1 MYGWREVKKS
11 LNYEIMLE
19 SDIQKQILLAAS
31 KANARLFR
39 NNVGTGWIGQVKRTS
54 DGSIIL
60 LNPRPLHAG
69 LCVGSS
75 DLIGWKPVTITPDMV
90 GKKIAQF
97 TAVEVKLNARP
108 TKEQLNFINVVNNSG
123 GNAGIAH
130 TPQEVYNLLTQIK
143 LL

>member
-1 MYGWREVKKS
+1 
-11 LNYEIMLE
+11 MLE
-19 SDIQKQILLAAS
+19 SDIQKQIHLAAS
-31 KANARLFR
+31 RAGARLFR

-75 DLIGWKPVTITPDMV
+75 DLIGWKTVTITPDMV

-97 TAVEVKLNARP
+97 TAVEVKHNTRP
-108 TKEQLNFINVVNNSG
+108 TKEQLNFINVVNTFG